1 MPKLKLLSLG
11 LPLLLPI
18 TLTSTDIGLDWWN
31 LTVSKLKAFH
41 IPAGSMK
48 PTLEVGDRL
57 YVHLP
62 ATASYAGLIQ
72 RDYAAEINVR
82 RGDVVVFKLPIDPSV
97 DYIKRVI
104 GLPGEK
110 IKVVDGVVHIDG
122 EPVKRERI
130 DDYVEVQA
138 SGEERRSPRYR
149 ETLPNGVFF
158 DTLDLTENGQ
168 LDNTR
173 EYTVPKGHYFMLGD
187 NRDNSVDS
195 RVLSRVGYI
204 PEGNIVGIANR
215 VYLSGKTGQVVW
227 RSLKLGRP

>member
-11 LPLLLPI
+11 LPLLFPI
-18 TLTSTDIGLDWWN
+18 SLISTDMGFDWWN
-31 LTVSKLKAFH
+31 VTSGKLKSFH
-41 IPAGSMK
+41 IPSVNMQ
-48 PTLEVGDRL
+48 PTLEAGDRL
-57 YVHLP
+57 YVNLP
-62 ATASYAGLIQ
+62 ANTPYAGLIQ
-72 RDYAAEINVR
+72 SEHTPQINVR
-82 RGDVVVFKLPIDPSV
+82 RGDVVVFKLPIDPSI

-130 DDYVEVQA
+130 GDYVEVQA
-138 SGEERRSPRYR
+138 SGEEQRSPRYR

-173 EYTVPKGHYFMLGD
+173 EYTVPEGHYFMLGD

-204 PEGNIVGIANR
+204 PEGNLVGIASR
-215 VYLSGKTGQVVW
+215 VYLSGKTGQVIW
-227 RSLKLGRP
+227 RSLKPGRP